1 MFLEVSLLF
10 CLLFVVGI
18 AFGDEE
24 VGVAAHVVKGFGDLP
39 AQEGRGFL
47 DICHQFCHVS
57 VSSLTEGVVERLA
70 HGFLE
75 ALDHLQH

>member
-1 MFLEVSLLF
+1 MESLLF
-10 CLLFVVGI
+10 CLLFVVGV

-47 DICHQFCHVS
+47 DICHQFGHVA
-57 VSSLTEGVVERLA
+57 VSSLAEGVVEGLS